1 MPIINLHL
9 FQYAHLI
16 VSLDYMVSLPG
27 AYKERDFIFEY
38 RKAVAVGT
46 KDVIFG
52 AKVSLKYSES
62 RTG

>member
-1 MPIINLHL
+1 MHL

-27 AYKERDFIFEY
+27 AYMERDFIFKY
-38 RKAVAVGT
+38 RKSIAAGA

-52 AKVSLKYSES
+52 TKVSLK
-62 RTG
+62 